1 MNDFIKKIKQ
11 KNKAFKL
18 YKNNS
23 MGDNFSNLQNLSKE
37 LSKLTTKRKEDY
49 NHYLV
54 NKFNNSQ
61 SSPNTFWK
69 ILKTFCNGN
78 MIPLIP
84 QIIVINKLVSYYEEK
99 ANHLINSLLLDAHPL
114 TMILKFLTQLFSA
127 QRRGFLLLLVKT
139 MIHLKLLEILTLAK
153 AHVSDDISVKRVKL
167 CDDSLVKPLLIIFQN
182 CINSGVLPD
191 SWKKSNIVPIHN
203 KNDK

>member
-54 NKFNNSQ
+54 NNSQ

-78 MIPLIP
+78 RIPLIP

-191 SWKKSNIVPIHN
+191 SWKKSNIVPIHK

>member
-61 SSPNTFWK
+61 SSPNTFW
-69 ILKTFCNGN
+69 
-78 MIPLIP
+78 
-84 QIIVINKLVSYYEEK
+84 
-99 ANHLINSLLLDAHPL
+99 
-114 TMILKFLTQLFSA
+114 
-127 QRRGFLLLLVKT
+127 
-139 MIHLKLLEILTLAK
+139 
-153 AHVSDDISVKRVKL
+153 
-167 CDDSLVKPLLIIFQN
+167 
-182 CINSGVLPD
+182 
-191 SWKKSNIVPIHN
+191 
-203 KNDK
+203 